1 MRNMQSAC
9 SRDDV
14 SYVEKKDTQR
24 PTVQS
29 FPQTLAASEE
39 GGASAGH
46 VDSTYYH
53 SSVDVQ

>member
-1 MRNMQSAC
+1 MQSAC

-14 SYVEKKDTQR
+14 SSVDNKDTQQ

-39 GGASAGH
+39 GGGGVPAGH
-46 VDSTYYH
+46 VERTYYH